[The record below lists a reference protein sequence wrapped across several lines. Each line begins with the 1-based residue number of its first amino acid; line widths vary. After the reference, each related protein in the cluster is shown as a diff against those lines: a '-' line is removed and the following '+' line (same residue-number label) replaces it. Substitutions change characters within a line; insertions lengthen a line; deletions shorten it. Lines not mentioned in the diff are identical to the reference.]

1 MLSQLY
7 SISTN
12 KAKSVHCVRG
22 PKKCSAGHMWVVIA
36 CPTLGQGLVNRKS
49 TSVTC
54 ASTRNTRLLLSGEV
68 SAPQL
73 EDWVLDPQPL
83 SELPYLGK
91 SVHLN
96 RPGQKHNSGFGLPP
110 IAVTKI
116 YKKTEKCPITWTFK
130 KPQHNISTKNCMKAC
145 NHRDFLSVQN
155 ILHSVSTNDECAS
168 HPGLR
173 FTRTF

>member
-1 MLSQLY
+1 
-7 SISTN
+7 
-12 KAKSVHCVRG
+12 
-22 PKKCSAGHMWVVIA
+22 MWVVIA

-116 YKKTEKCPITWTFK
+116 YKKTEKCPIT
-130 KPQHNISTKNCMKAC
+130 
-145 NHRDFLSVQN
+145 
-155 ILHSVSTNDECAS
+155 
-168 HPGLR
+168 
-173 FTRTF
+173 